1 MREGSQCL
9 FAENAAP
16 RDPTPNQAEDDGW
29 RLFRRVG
36 GVYKQQTL
44 KEVGGRRAELSTK
57 FWLLI
62 KFNKNNTNT
71 LDRTIVAT
79 FNVFCKTINLS

>member
-44 KEVGGRRAELSTK
+44 KDGYGSGGKTGRAV
-57 FWLLI
+57 
-62 KFNKNNTNT
+62 NKV
-71 LDRTIVAT
+71 LAT
-79 FNVFCKTINLS
+79 DQI